1 MNTID
6 CNVLC
11 VDSGSELL
19 NLKGNDIWQPCRID
33 LRYVTKVKVAG
44 LEEFDRCSVFFED
57 GDYWIIDIPYKSFL
71 KLWDYKVK
79 VTQCASP
86 ININSYD
93 TGGINNYN
101 HISTY

>member
-33 LRYVTKVKVAG
+33 LRYVTKVKVGG
-44 LEEFDRCSVFFED
+44 LEAFDRCSVFFAD

-71 KLWDYKVK
+71 KLWGCHVE
-79 VTQCASP
+79 VTQCLAPLSVEST
-86 ININSYD
+86 N

-101 HISTY
+101 HIPTY